1 MMPLLRDIYALRNT
15 SFDKIL
21 DFHTDVLFKKFPPFY
36 MVFDY
41 TNERTFTD
49 MMIRDFGED
58 RVETVNFTAGPSG
71 TKFQLKQDGLSML
84 KQGYQFPY
92 HSDIYQRFTQEQI

>member
-1 MMPLLRDIYALRNT
+1 MRRFIYGEDPASQNDFHGITIHELLEMTMDDETPTPLLQYIYAIRNT

-21 DFHTDVLFKKFPPFY
+21 QFHTDVSFKKLPPFY

-49 MMIRDFGED
+49 MMIRDL
-58 RVETVNFTAGPSG
+58 R
-71 TKFQLKQDGLSML
+71 
-84 KQGYQFPY
+84 
-92 HSDIYQRFTQEQI
+92 R

>member
-1 MMPLLRDIYALRNT
+1 MDDQTPIPLLRDIYAIRNT

-21 DFHTDVLFKKFPPFY
+21 QFHTDVLFKKWPPFY

-58 RVETVNFTAGPSG
+58 RV
-71 TKFQLKQDGLSML
+71 KK
-84 KQGYQFPY
+84 
-92 HSDIYQRFTQEQI
+92 